1 MSNLRILGIFLS
13 LLSYLIIFI
22 LLKKKKINLA
32 NVILIYLFITFLFIV
47 SAYPNFALIFSF
59 LLNLRKS
66 NNYRLIALLIVSS
79 LFGWFF
85 IFYIIGK
92 ITKLRDK
99 FNNFFD
105 QTAINEFE
113 SNYGKDFKFSDIVII
128 IPAYNEEKNIESV
141 LSKIPEKINNDK
153 VDALVVVD
161 GGDDNTYDVV
171 KNHNIPT
178 ARTVVNRGG
187 GLALRLGY
195 KLAIKYSAKIIVT
208 MDADGQH
215 DPNEIEDIIRP
226 IINREA
232 DFVLGSRVLGSA
244 KNTPFVRK
252 VGIYFFSKIMSI
264 VTFTHLTDCS
274 NGFRAVKSDG
284 LTKLLFKEEQYHS
297 PELLIE
303 AARNGLVIK
312 EVPVTVHERLS
323 GESKKGRNYIYGFKF
338 AITILKT
345 FIRGKKQ

>member
-13 LLSYLIIFI
+13 LLSYLIVFI
-22 LLKKKKINLA
+22 LFKKKKINTA
-32 NVILIYLFITFLFIV
+32 NVILIYLFVTFLLIV
-47 SAYPNFALIFSF
+47 SIYPNFALIFSF
-59 LLNLRKS
+59 LLNFKKS
-66 NNYRLIALLIVSS
+66 NNYRLITLLIVSS
-79 LFGWFF
+79 IFGWFF

-113 SNYGKDFKFSDIVII
+113 GIYGKGFKFSDIVVV
-128 IPAYNEEKNIESV
+128 IPAYNEEKNIGLV
-141 LSKIPEKINNDK
+141 LSKIPERINNNK
-153 VDALVVVD
+153 VDVLAVVD

-171 KNHNIPT
+171 KNNNML
-178 ARTVVNRGG
+178 AVRTIINRGG

-195 KLAIKYSAKIIVT
+195 KMAVKYGAKIIVT

-215 DPNEIEDIIRP
+215 DPNEIKDIIRP
-226 IINREA
+226 IINKEA

-244 KNTPFVRK
+244 KNTPFIRRM
-252 VGIYFFSKIMSI
+252 GIYFFSKIMSI
-264 VTFTHLTDCS
+264 ATLTKLTDCS
-274 NGFRAVKSDG
+274 NGFRAVKTDG
-284 LTKLLFKEEQYHS
+284 LNKLLFKEEQYHS

-323 GESKKGRNYIYGFKF
+323 GESKKGRNYIYGLKF

-345 FIRGKKQ
+345 FIRGNKR

>member
-1 MSNLRILGIFLS
+1 MSNLRILGVFLS
-13 LLSYLIIFI
+13 LLSYLIVFI
-22 LLKKKKINLA
+22 LFKKKKINTA
-32 NVILIYLFITFLFIV
+32 NIILIYLFLTFLLLV
-47 SAYPNFALIFSF
+47 SIYPNFALIFSF
-59 LLNLRKS
+59 LLNFKKS

-79 LFGWFF
+79 IFGWFF

-92 ITKLRDK
+92 ITKLSDK

-113 SNYGKDFKFSDIVII
+113 SIYGKDFQFSDIVVI
-128 IPAYNEEKNIESV
+128 IPAYNEEKNIGSV
-141 LSKIPEKINNDK
+141 LYKIPKKINNSE
-153 VDALVVVD
+153 VDVLTVVD
-161 GGDDNTYDVV
+161 GGADNTYDVV
-171 KNHNIPT
+171 KNNNT
-178 ARTVVNRGG
+178 LAVRTIVNRGG

-195 KLAIKYSAKIIVT
+195 KMAIKYGAKIIVT

-215 DPNEIEDIIRP
+215 DPDEIKDIIRP
-226 IINREA
+226 IISREA

-244 KNTPFVRK
+244 KNTPFVRRI
-252 VGIYFFSKIMSI
+252 GIYFFSKIMSI
-264 VTFTHLTDCS
+264 VTLTKLTDCS

-284 LTKLLFKEEQYHS
+284 LSKLLFKEEQYHS

-303 AARNGLVIK
+303 AARNGLIIK
-312 EVPVTVHERLS
+312 EVPVTVHQRLS
-323 GESKKGRNYIYGFKF
+323 GESKKGRNYIYGLKF